1 MCIMKNCST
10 FDTDDSRWDAVVNKD
25 EAADGIFYFA
35 VQTTGIFCRPSCS
48 SRLPNRKNVSFFISC
63 QEALKAGYRPCKKC
77 RPTDKSKE
85 EMIEGKIAQACRV
98 MEKSSAMPKLADLA
112 GEVGLSPY
120 HFHRL
125 FKKILG
131 ITPKQFSAN
140 IRARR
145 FKSSLQSGQS
155 VTEALYDAGYSSS
168 SGIYNKK
175 QDQLSMQPKEFRA
188 GAADIDI
195 QYGVAQCFLGWAIV
209 AATDRGIC
217 AIELGDDPDLLP
229 QQVQKKFPKAR
240 LRKASA
246 EFTDLIKQVVD
257 FINTPSTH
265 FNLPLDI
272 QGTAFQQQVW
282 SILRQIKPGKT
293 ISYTELAEK
302 LGNPK
307 AIRAVAAANAANKL
321 AVIIPCHRVIAKDGQ
336 LRGYRWGIERKR
348 MLLENEAK

>member
-1 MCIMKNCST
+1 M
-10 FDTDDSRWDAVVNKD
+10 
-25 EAADGIFYFA
+25 
-35 VQTTGIFCRPSCS
+35 
-48 SRLPNRKNVSFFISC
+48 
-63 QEALKAGYRPCKKC
+63 
-77 RPTDKSKE
+77 
-85 EMIEGKIAQACRV
+85 
-98 MEKSSAMPKLADLA
+98 
-112 GEVGLSPY
+112 
-120 HFHRL
+120 
-125 FKKILG
+125 
-131 ITPKQFSAN
+131 
-140 IRARR
+140 
-145 FKSSLQSGQS
+145 
-155 VTEALYDAGYSSS
+155 
-168 SGIYNKK
+168 
-175 QDQLSMQPKEFRA
+175 
-188 GAADIDI
+188 
-195 QYGVAQCFLGWAIV
+195 
-209 AATDRGIC
+209 
-217 AIELGDDPDLLP
+217 
-229 QQVQKKFPKAR
+229 
-240 LRKASA
+240 RKASA